1 MPEQPL
7 AILSDRAKVERIFQN
22 IFNNA
27 VKFTTDGDIKVKANP
42 SADGLGV
49 EFEVADTGVGIEKSK
64 MALIF
69 EPFQQID
76 KSAQRS
82 CSGLGLGLT
91 VARRMAHLIGGT
103 VEISS
108 EAGVGTRVTMR
119 FPSQQSRT
127 TTVLAE
133 ERRYG

>member
-1 MPEQPL
+1 M
-7 AILSDRAKVERIFQN
+7 
-22 IFNNA
+22 
-27 VKFTTDGDIKVKANP
+27 
-42 SADGLGV
+42 GV
-49 EFEVADTGVGIEKSK
+49 EFEVTDTGIGIDKSK

-69 EPFQQID
+69 EPFQQIE
-76 KSAQRS
+76 KTTQRS

-91 VARRMAHLIGGT
+91 VARRMAQLIGGT

-127 TTVLAE
+127 TTVMTE